1 MQMTG
6 ICVCLPYADAR
17 HMDMLCISCFLI
29 FPPQIRKLPVPDVCK
44 VDLFPTVLA
53 VRGVDLFPTVRAVRG
68 VDLFPTLPAIREV
81 DLFPIVRA
89 VREVDLFPI
98 VLSVHKVDL
107 FPTEDGKLFLC

>member
-44 VDLFPTVLA
+44 VDLFPTVPDVCKVDLFSTVLA
-53 VRGVDLFPTVRAVRG
+53 VRGVDLFPIVRTV
-68 VDLFPTLPAIREV
+68 REV
-81 DLFPIVRA
+81 DLFPIVR
-89 VREVDLFPI
+89 
-98 VLSVHKVDL
+98 SVHKVDL

>member
-44 VDLFPTVLA
+44 VDLFPTVPDVCKVDLFPTVLA

-81 DLFPIVRA
+81 DLFP
-89 VREVDLFPI
+89 
-98 VLSVHKVDL
+98 
-107 FPTEDGKLFLC
+107 TEDGKLFLC

>member
-44 VDLFPTVLA
+44 VDLFSTVLA
-53 VRGVDLFPTVRAVRG
+53 VRGVDLFPTVPDVCKVDLFPTVRAVRG
-68 VDLFPTLPAIREV
+68 VDQ
-81 DLFPIVRA
+81 
-89 VREVDLFPI
+89 
-98 VLSVHKVDL
+98 
-107 FPTEDGKLFLC
+107 